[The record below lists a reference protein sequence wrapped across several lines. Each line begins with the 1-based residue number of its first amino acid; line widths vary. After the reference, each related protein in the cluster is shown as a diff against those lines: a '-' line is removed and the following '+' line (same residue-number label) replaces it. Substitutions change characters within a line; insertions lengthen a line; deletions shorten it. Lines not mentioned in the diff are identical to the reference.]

1 METENE
7 EEISKSNGKG
17 GAIRMKGG
25 KNRERRGKWM
35 MGKRGTFCNLNS
47 QERPHLACEK
57 KPKGGQTMY
66 HGDI

>member
-7 EEISKSNGKG
+7 EEISRSNGKG
-17 GAIRMKGG
+17 HAIRMKGG
-25 KNRERRGKWM
+25 KIGKWM

-57 KPKGGQTMY
+57 RRKGG
-66 HGDI
+66 